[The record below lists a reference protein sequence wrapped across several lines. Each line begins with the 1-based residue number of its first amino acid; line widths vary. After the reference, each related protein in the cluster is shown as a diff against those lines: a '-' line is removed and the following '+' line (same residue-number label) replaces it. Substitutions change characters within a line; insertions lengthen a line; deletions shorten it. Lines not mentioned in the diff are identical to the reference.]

1 MVGASLDDEAWA
13 EVRRAFE
20 ETKEPVIR
28 IAARY
33 GISRSAVYDQAAR
46 ESWILRTQRQ
56 RQRRTAPPIQAAR
69 PQPPA
74 GVPAGMVAPSAAA
87 VPTPPDTGLASEPA
101 PEADNAA
108 PVSAAPPTPAEESAP
123 RPAES
128 HAQRHQR
135 FYRII
140 DRLLEKMEK
149 NVTDNPDMSPQDQ
162 ERSAKALSSTLTT
175 MERVTDRH
183 DELVKTEAKPE
194 GGASDGSSEA
204 ERMRREIAERLERL
218 SAKWL
223 ESAQKPE

>member
-1 MVGASLDDEAWA
+1 MVGVSLDEEAWA

-20 ETKEPVIR
+20 ETKEPVTR

-46 ESWILRTQRQ
+46 ENWILRTARK
-56 RQRRTAPPIQAAR
+56 RRATPPIQTAR
-69 PQPPA
+69 PQPSGGA
-74 GVPAGMVAPSAAA
+74 PAGMVVPPVPA

-128 HAQRHQR
+128 HAERHQR

>member
-1 MVGASLDDEAWA
+1 MVGVSLDVEAWA

-20 ETKEPVIR
+20 ETKEPVTR

-46 ESWILRTQRQ
+46 ENWILRTARK
-56 RQRRTAPPIQAAR
+56 RRATPPIQAAL
-69 PQPPA
+69 PQPSGGAPA
-74 GVPAGMVAPSAAA
+74 SLVVPAVPAP
-87 VPTPPDTGLASEPA
+87 GLAGLETGSGS
-101 PEADNAA
+101 EADNAA
-108 PVSAAPPTPAEESAP
+108 PVSAAPPPPAEEAVP

-128 HAQRHQR
+128 HAERHQR

>member
-1 MVGASLDDEAWA
+1 MVGESLDEEAWA

-46 ESWILRTQRQ
+46 ENWILRTAP
-56 RQRRTAPPIQAAR
+56 RRRAAVGTASTTHMATTSAGPPASASVAALAAPAGETELQPETGDAAR
-69 PQPPA
+69 IVPP
-74 GVPAGMVAPSAAA
+74 
-87 VPTPPDTGLASEPA
+87 PPDAEPA
-101 PEADNAA
+101 PR
-108 PVSAAPPTPAEESAP
+108 S
-123 RPAES
+123 AES
-128 HAQRHQR
+128 HADRHQR

-149 NVTDNPDMSPQDQ
+149 NVTDSPDMSPQDQ

-194 GGASDGSSEA
+194 GGPSDGSSEA

-223 ESAQKPE
+223 ESAPKPE